1 MSDGLT
7 TEQVQ
12 AIEEFGSVALGSGA
26 TTLAILLNKQVAINN
41 PTSMFVAPVDIA
53 MALTEPMVLVD
64 VPSVFRGQ
72 PFTLGYALTQMDTTI
87 ITDLMMGGD
96 GQPPSGIIDDL
107 QLSAIGEAINQM
119 MGMAANTINQTFSK
133 KVEFK
138 SPDPIVIDNPEEFTM
153 GPGYQ
158 GGDILVISY
167 TMTVEGLLNS
177 TLLQLVPMTA
187 INILFEF
194 GSPTAAAAVVP
205 PPAAAAPA
213 APPPPAAAPPPPP
226 PPPPPPA
233 PAAPV
238 EAPAGYPPAGYPPP
252 GYPPPGYPP
261 PGYPPPGYPP
271 PGYPPP
277 PAGAPAAP
285 AGPPPNWQVAQF
297 QPFGGMPGGPGGQ
310 GLDLLMDVPLRVTV
324 ELGRT
329 RMQIRDVLEL
339 GKGSVV
345 ELDKLAGEPVDLLV
359 NGKLIARG
367 EVVVI
372 DENFGVRVTDIVS
385 PAERLL
391 SR

>member
-12 AIEEFGSVALGSGA
+12 AIEEFGTVALGAGA

-64 VPSVFRGQ
+64 VPTVFRGQ
-72 PFTLGYALTQMDTTI
+72 SFVLGYALTQMDTTI

-119 MGMAANTINQTFSK
+119 MGMAGNSINQTFAK
-133 KVEFK
+133 KVEFR

-153 GPGYQ
+153 GSGYQ

-167 TMTVEGLLNS
+167 TLTVEGLLNS
-177 TLLQLVPMTA
+177 TMLQLVPMSA
-187 INILFEF
+187 IQILFEF
-194 GSPTAAAAVVP
+194 GAPSAEKVVAQ
-205 PPAAAAPA
+205 PPAA

-226 PPPPPPA
+226 PAAAPPPPPPA
-233 PAAPV
+233 PAAAPPPPAP
-238 EAPAGYPPAGYPPP
+238 APAGYPPAGYPPP

-261 PGYPPPGYPP
+261 PGYGPP

-277 PAGAPAAP
+277 PMAPAAP
-285 AGPPPNWQVAQF
+285 QGPPPNWQVAQF
-297 QPFGGMPGGPGGQ
+297 QPFGGMPGGASAQ
-310 GLDLLMDVPLRVTV
+310 GLDLLMDVPLKVTV